1 MTAIEFFNAALK
13 HKKIFE
19 ETSDMVDIVLAAD
32 SMMDDYDYDIAAVSG
47 TLRELYKKYTQ
58 NPESLKSLNQMVAA
72 SNKAFVELE
81 KIMKEAVATAEGEH
95 IDLERLEKEAKEN
108 NWSESEKQD
117 AFAAETQMEWDW
129 FIDNLAEEYWQDL
142 LLAFKRDEK
151 ITWDHAYE
159 VPRMLKRM
167 EEELD
172 KDNADFFTN
181 DNIKDYINQNSDIQI
196 DFDKDNV
203 KLLIIQNE
211 FEGYE

>member
-19 ETSDMVDIVLAAD
+19 EASDMVDIVLAAD
-32 SMMDDYDYDIAAVSG
+32 SMMDDYDYDIAAISG
-47 TLRELYKKYTQ
+47 TLRELYQKYTQ

-72 SNKAFVELE
+72 SNKAFTELE

-95 IDLERLEKEAKEN
+95 IDLDRLEKEAKEN

-117 AFAAETQMEWDW
+117 AFAAENQMEWDW

-142 LLAFKRDEK
+142 LLAFRKDEK
-151 ITWDHAYE
+151 LTWDYAYE
-159 VPRMLKRM
+159 VPRILRSM
-167 EEELD
+167 EEDLTKEQ
-172 KDNADFFTN
+172 KGWFTN

-203 KLLIIQNE
+203 KLLIIQNV
-211 FEGYE
+211 FEGYD